1 MTDFWNDFPGIP
13 DELERVQ
20 SLIRDTMRSENAAIR
35 ESLSDLFD
43 GNGKLLRPG
52 ILLVAS
58 RFGKPDAKKPIAL
71 AAALEMLHVATLVHD
86 DVIDDS
92 PIRRGMPAVH
102 TRTGRKD
109 AVLIGDYLLSRC
121 FLLAAEYTSPG
132 NAVNLARAISVICT
146 MEIEQDM
153 DRYEAA
159 PSVRNYLRKI
169 MGKTALLFSLACHV
183 GAAESKAPAK
193 ACGRLRR
200 AGYDIGMAFQI
211 IDDILDYAG
220 TADTVRKP
228 VGNDARAGLATLPL
242 ICALRRDDGA
252 LASRVGTP
260 ERFRTADVSALV
272 AEVVER
278 GGVEDA
284 RAYARRYTDRA
295 LREISLLPKGEGR
308 AMMETLA
315 RSLLDRRY

>member
-1 MTDFWNDFPGIP
+1 MTDFWNDFTGIP

-20 SLIRDTMRSENAAIR
+20 SLIRDSIRSENVAIR
-35 ESLSDLFD
+35 ETLADLFNGD
-43 GNGKLLRPG
+43 GKLLRPG
-52 ILLVAS
+52 ILLIAS
-58 RFGKPDAKKPIAL
+58 RLGKPDAKKPIAL

-102 TRTGRKD
+102 TRVGRKD

-121 FLLAAEYTSPG
+121 FLLAAEYTTPA

-153 DRYEAA
+153 DRYAAA

-183 GAAESKAPAK
+183 GAVESKAPLRV
-193 ACGRLRR
+193 CERLRR

-211 IDDILDYAG
+211 IDDILDYTG

-228 VGNDARAGLATLPL
+228 VGNDVRAGLVTLPL
-242 ICALRRDDGA
+242 ICALRRDDGV
-252 LASRVGTP
+252 LASLVDTP
-260 ERFRTADVSALV
+260 ERFRGADVSAVLS
-272 AEVVER
+272 AVVDR
-278 GGVEDA
+278 GGIDES
-284 RAYARRYTDRA
+284 RAYARRYTERA
-295 LREISLLPKGEGR
+295 LQEISRLPKGEGR
-308 AMMETLA
+308 SMMEKVAGT
-315 RSLLDRRY
+315 LLDRNY